1 MSTEPP
7 AIPRAAALIIG
18 NELLSGKI
26 ADANVVVLA
35 RTLRACG
42 WRLDR
47 VLVIPDELDLIAR
60 EVRQLSEDFDAV
72 FTSGGVGPTH
82 DDLTVDA
89 VAQAFGVEAAPV
101 AALEQ
106 MIQSR
111 YEGQAT
117 PGHLRMARAPTGAR
131 LVSREAFPWPTIVMH
146 NVWVFP
152 GVPQI
157 FAMKMALLRQELGSA
172 SPFITVELKTQLDEG
187 HLKPHLDAVV
197 SAHPTVQVGSYPKW
211 RDPECRT
218 LVTFDGLDEREVEAA
233 KASLASSLARRSSS
247 SSS

>member
-1 MSTEPP
+1 MTT
-7 AIPRAAALIIG
+7 IHRGAALVIG
-18 NELLSGKI
+18 NEILSGKI

-42 WRLDR
+42 WSLSR
-47 VLVIPDELDLIAR
+47 VVIIPDELDLIAA
-60 EVRQLSEDFDAV
+60 EVQVLSRGFDAV

-89 VAQAFGVEAAPV
+89 VAKAFGATVESVP
-101 AALEQ
+101 ALEQ
-106 MIQSR
+106 MIEER

-117 PGHLRMARAPTGAR
+117 AGHLRMARAPVGAR
-131 LVSREAFPWPTIVMH
+131 LVATPELPWPTIVMD

-157 FAMKMALLRQELGSA
+157 FAMKMSLLRQELGA
-172 SPFITVELKTQLDEG
+172 NSPFVTVELKTQLDEG

-197 SAHPTVQVGSYPKW
+197 AAHPAVQVGSYPKW
-211 RDPECRT
+211 RDPTCRT
-218 LVTFDGLDEREVEAA
+218 LVTFDGLDEAAVTEARDA
-233 KASLASSLARRSSS
+233 LYARLEA
-247 SSS
+247 